1 MLLLLALALQVDP
14 LPPKARVAFTEDW
27 AAGSPAPDRW
37 YVLRKKW
44 GNGNH
49 GVVPENVRVEK
60 DADSGKNALVCEAH
74 GDLYDG
80 AVGGLWGKKAR
91 VGGVAVTKQ
100 FFGSGRFEVAMK
112 IGSTS
117 KSDGGPDDPRA
128 PKGTVPAIWTYAYRW
143 VEVGPKPLPD
153 FLASSPL
160 YNPHLKAYGIGA
172 NEYWSELDFP
182 EFGKAGDFA
191 RAMYNTFC
199 QDRHEPKMMDVGGA
213 ADGRW
218 HVYTTDWRTALEP
231 FDVKD
236 AQVAEAEGFFWIKDK
251 AIKFDR
257 YLGNPLKK
265 LGPDRYALHRG
276 TIARHW
282 IDGRKVAEND
292 LFVPC
297 MAAQLNLGVWLPDWA
312 GPAPWKSARIAFGPV
327 KIWQFDDEGDVRGIL
342 TRDINDNFDLQGREK
357 K

>member
-1 MLLLLALALQVDP
+1 MLLILALLVQIDP

-27 AAGSPAPDRW
+27 SSGIAADRW

-60 DADSGKNALVCEAH
+60 DPDTGRNALVCEAH

-100 FFGSGRFEVAMK
+100 FFASGRFEVAMK

-117 KSDGGPDDPRA
+117 KADGGPEDPRT
-128 PKGTVPAIWTYAYRW
+128 PRGTVPAIWTYGYRW

-182 EFGKAGDFA
+182 EFGKAGDFS

-218 HVYTTDWRTALEP
+218 HTYVTDWRTALEP
-231 FDVKD
+231 IDVKD
-236 AQVAEAEGFFWIKDK
+236 GQVVEAEGFWWIRDK
-251 AIKFDR
+251 AIPFDR

-265 LGPDRYALHRG
+265 LGPGRYALHRG

-292 LFVPC
+292 RFVPC

-312 GPAPWKSARIAFGPV
+312 GPAPWKTARVAFGPV
-327 KIWQFDDEGDVRGIL
+327 KVWQFDDEGDVRGIL
-342 TRDINDNFDLQGREK
+342 VRDINDNFDLQGREK